1 MNYVQDIYREEKLVV
16 DKRRNLE
23 KRMNLQTMMLVK
35 KRERGSLGKNS
46 L

>member
-1 MNYVQDIYREEKLVV
+1 MNYVQDIYWEEKLVV

>member
-1 MNYVQDIYREEKLVV
+1 MNYVQDIYWEKKLVV